1 MMFRP
6 IRQLADRFNILQMG
20 MVASERVFNILDTD
34 EVIENK
40 GSIQV
45 DNIEGDIEFKNVWF
59 AYNDEDW
66 VLKDVSFSVK
76 RGQTLALVGATG
88 SGKSSIINLLS
99 RNYNHDKGEVLIDGV
114 NYLDY
119 ELSFLRSKMSLV
131 LQDVF
136 LFSDSILNNIT
147 LDKSIPLELVRE
159 SAKKIG
165 VDSFIENLPE
175 SYQFNVKERG
185 AMLSVGQRQL
195 ISFLRAYI
203 SNPNILILD
212 EATSN
217 IDSETESMIQK
228 AIIELTQG
236 RTSIVIAHRLATIQN
251 ADQILLLEDGQILE
265 MGTHHELIKKGGQY
279 KTLFDLQF
287 QE

>member
-1 MMFRP
+1 M
-6 IRQLADRFNILQMG
+6 
-20 MVASERVFNILDTD
+20 
-34 EVIENK
+34 
-40 GSIQV
+40 
-45 DNIEGDIEFKNVWF
+45 
-59 AYNDEDW
+59 
-66 VLKDVSFSVK
+66 
-76 RGQTLALVGATG
+76 
-88 SGKSSIINLLS
+88 
-99 RNYNHDKGEVLIDGV
+99 
-114 NYLDY
+114 
-119 ELSFLRSKMSLV
+119 
-131 LQDVF
+131 
-136 LFSDSILNNIT
+136 NNIT

-185 AMLSVGQRQL
+185 VMLSVGQRQL